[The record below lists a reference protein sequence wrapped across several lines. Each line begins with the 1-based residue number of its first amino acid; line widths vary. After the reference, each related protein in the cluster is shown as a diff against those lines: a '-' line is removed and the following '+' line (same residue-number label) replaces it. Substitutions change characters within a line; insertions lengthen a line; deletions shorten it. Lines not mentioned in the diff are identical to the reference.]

1 MPTLDVASC
10 PVNPTVIGVGDMVP
24 TADVALTPVN
34 GTPIPTVKDPT
45 EDVAETPVGITPI
58 PTVKLP
64 TEVVAC
70 CPVGCSVRASRIIP
84 PTVDVALT
92 PVSPIVISV
101 GESNPTFDVT
111 L

>member
-1 MPTLDVASC
+1 
-10 PVNPTVIGVGDMVP
+10 MVP

-34 GTPIPTVKDPT
+34 GTPIAGIIDPT
-45 EDVAETPVGITPI
+45 EAVADTPVNGIPT

-84 PTVDVALT
+84 PTVDVA
-92 PVSPIVISV
+92 
-101 GESNPTFDVT
+101 D
-111 L
+111 